1 MVGIFLLFVALVAI
15 VLAIVGFVRARSA
28 MRRNGY
34 STAVRRQPLADLP
47 KPVRKQLLRM
57 IQRGQPVPPELHAH
71 AEHWARFVLVL
82 ARYGWAYLWLSV
94 ALLALLLNAVTGGSE
109 VLASVVWVLVVCLVV
124 LVAMSLMLWQYY
136 VAAQRFLRG
145 AAA

>member
-1 MVGIFLLFVALVAI
+1 M
-15 VLAIVGFVRARSA
+15 
-28 MRRNGY
+28 
-34 STAVRRQPLADLP
+34 RRQPMAYLP
-47 KPVRKQLLRM
+47 MPGRKLLLRT
-57 IQRGQPVPPELHAH
+57 IQRGRPVPPELHAH

-124 LVAMSLMLWQYY
+124 LVAMSFMLWQYY

>member
-1 MVGIFLLFVALVAI
+1 M
-15 VLAIVGFVRARSA
+15 LAIVGFVRAKAA

-34 STAVRRQPLADLP
+34 STMPSRQPMADLP
-47 KPVRKQLLRM
+47 KPVRKQLLRA
-57 IQRGQPVPPELHAH
+57 IQRGQPVPPELQGH
-71 AEHWARFVLVL
+71 AERWARFVLVL

-109 VLASVVWVLVVCLVV
+109 VLAAMVWVLVVCLVV
-124 LVAMSLMLWQYY
+124 LVLVSLMLWQYY
-136 VAAQRFLRG
+136 VAARRFLNG